1 MASSPNA
8 IQQVFNP
15 NTQRIL
21 LRVGLYLGIAIV
33 LALVVALIIKLFKSA
48 TGSGTTDTGSGVN
61 ADGTPATT
69 PSNIKRLADDLNATS
84 GWFFGPCYA
93 KRCDTIL
100 AMAELPDSQL
110 LQMGKYYQDTYSKKM
125 KDVFASFTFSG
136 CCFRDAES
144 VVEAKLAAVQQ
155 KVKALDV

>member
-1 MASSPNA
+1 MASTPNA

-33 LALVVALIIKLFKSA
+33 LSLIVALIIKLFKSA
-48 TGSGTTDTGSGVN
+48 TGSGTADTGSGVN
-61 ADGTPATT
+61 ADGTPTTT
-69 PSNIKRLADDLNATS
+69 PSNIKRLADDLKATS
-84 GWFFGPCYA
+84 GWFFPPCWA

-110 LQMGKYYQDTYSKKM
+110 LQMGQYYQATYSEKM
-125 KDVFASFTFSG
+125 VDVFASFTFSG
-136 CCFRDAES
+136 CCFKSAES
-144 VVEAKLAAVQQ
+144 VVEAKLTQVQER
-155 KVKALDV
+155 VTRLNV